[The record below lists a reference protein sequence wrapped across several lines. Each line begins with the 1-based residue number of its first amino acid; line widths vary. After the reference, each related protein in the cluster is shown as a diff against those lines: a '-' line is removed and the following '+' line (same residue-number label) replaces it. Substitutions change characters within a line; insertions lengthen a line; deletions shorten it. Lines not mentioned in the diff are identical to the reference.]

1 MLYKNLFF
9 DLDDT
14 LWAFSLN
21 ARDTYEE
28 MYWKY
33 GYDRYFDSF
42 EHYYSLYQRR
52 NLDLWAEYADGKVT
66 KYTITPEQF
75 GFTRCRKEDLVG
87 GTPEE
92 NAALVKEILEGKV
105 TGAKLD
111 AVLINAGAAIHVAKN
126 VSMEEGIK
134 EAREMI
140 TSGKALATMEQFI
153 AETNAA

>member
-66 KYTITPEQF
+66 KEELNRQRYLYPLEA
-75 GFTRCRKEDLVG
+75 VG
-87 GTPEE
+87 AGDSTLAKAYERD
-92 NAALVKEILEGKV
+92 ALTMIPTKKQI
-105 TGAKLD
+105 D
-111 AVLINAGAAIHVAKN
+111 ATCA
-126 VSMEEGIK
+126 
-134 EAREMI
+134 
-140 TSGKALATMEQFI
+140 
-153 AETNAA
+153 

>member
-1 MLYKNLFF
+1 MYSEELLDTVANALK
-9 DLDDT
+9 DLGLKHAMVVYGKDCLDEISMSADT
-14 LWAFSLN
+14 EVCEL
-21 ARDTYEE
+21 
-28 MYWKY
+28 
-33 GYDRYFDSF
+33 
-42 EHYYSLYQRR
+42 
-52 NLDLWAEYADGKVT
+52 ADGKVT

>member
-1 MLYKNLFF
+1 M
-9 DLDDT
+9 
-14 LWAFSLN
+14 
-21 ARDTYEE
+21 
-28 MYWKY
+28 
-33 GYDRYFDSF
+33 
-42 EHYYSLYQRR
+42 
-52 NLDLWAEYADGKVT
+52 
-66 KYTITPEQF
+66 
-75 GFTRCRKEDLVG
+75 VG

-140 TSGKALATMEQFI
+140 TSGKGACNYGTVYRRNECSIRELEHDI
-153 AETNAA
+153 R

>member
-1 MLYKNLFF
+1 MYSEELLDTVANALK
-9 DLDDT
+9 DLGLKHAMVVYGKDCLDEISMSADT
-14 LWAFSLN
+14 EVCEL
-21 ARDTYEE
+21 
-28 MYWKY
+28 
-33 GYDRYFDSF
+33 
-42 EHYYSLYQRR
+42 
-52 NLDLWAEYADGKVT
+52 ADGKVT
-66 KYTITPEQF
+66 KYTI
-75 GFTRCRKEDLVG
+75 TRCRKEDLVG

>member
-1 MLYKNLFF
+1 MSA
-9 DLDDT
+9 DT
-14 LWAFSLN
+14 EVCEL
-21 ARDTYEE
+21 
-28 MYWKY
+28 
-33 GYDRYFDSF
+33 
-42 EHYYSLYQRR
+42 
-52 NLDLWAEYADGKVT
+52 ADGKVT

-87 GTPEE
+87 GT
-92 NAALVKEILEGKV
+92 
-105 TGAKLD
+105 GAKLD
-111 AVLINAGAAIHVAKN
+111 AVLINAGASIHVAKN